1 MRAARLISNKFFLL
15 FSIATLV
22 ASSLSA
28 QTLTKKQ
35 QDSLYLLNPT
45 QERIRKI
52 KKSFRKD
59 LYQFCR

>member
-1 MRAARLISNKFFLL
+1 MRAARLISNKFLLL
-15 FSIATLV
+15 FSIVSIA

-35 QDSLYLLNPT
+35 QDSAYLLNSG

-52 KKSFRKD
+52 KKS
-59 LYQFCR
+59 LAPW